1 MQKPL
6 RLSGLCTL
14 NGGERCPFRIE
25 TALPLAWQ
33 ACDVFKFNPYRNTDL
48 ISAFPYRKEGE
59 RAHLRSPFSLSFHEE
74 KEKREIRNHTYRF
87 RDDRLC
93 DSDRGRLVCSSGLS
107 FRTDSRRIHHQAA
120 GASGYTGDT
129 GVQALGPEDD
139 DSRVP

>member
-6 RLSGLCTL
+6 RLSGFCTL
-14 NGGERCPFRIE
+14 NGGAMHLPHSNPQ
-25 TALPLAWQ
+25 PLAWQ

>member
-1 MQKPL
+1 M
-6 RLSGLCTL
+6 L
-14 NGGERCPFRIE
+14 NGAERYTFSIE
-25 TALPLAWQ
+25 TAESLARQ
-33 ACDVFKFNPYRNTDL
+33 ACGVFKFNPYRNTDL

-107 FRTDSRRIHHQAA
+107 LRTDSRRIHHQAA
-120 GASGYTGDT
+120 GAPRYTGDT
-129 GVQALGPEDD
+129 GVSALSPEDD